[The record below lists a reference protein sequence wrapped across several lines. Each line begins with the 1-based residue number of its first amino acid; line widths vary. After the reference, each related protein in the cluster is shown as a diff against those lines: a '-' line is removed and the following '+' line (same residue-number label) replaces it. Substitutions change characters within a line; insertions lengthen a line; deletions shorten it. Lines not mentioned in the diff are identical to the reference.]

1 MKEMKENLKNL
12 GNLKIT
18 IVTHT
23 KKSKENSLFRDT
35 ETKTISIQDILSR
48 EIIDMRYYLIRH

>member
-1 MKEMKENLKNL
+1 MKENLKNL